1 MSHQFEVEDFPVR
14 EPNHEEDMK
23 RPKQNPSDAD
33 KIATP
38 SPMPDAW
45 RSRQRGDGPR
55 LGRMRIYSATV
66 LTETSN
72 PNTASDESLQ
82 ATWNGRTTTPLRGE
96 TIPTSNVP
104 SSPVAASPEL
114 SRTISN
120 GLRQPP
126 TCQNPKAPFGVAQAR
141 IRQGQLCHHA
151 SLVCKHDTPALNL
164 LDVETH
170 QRFAMWAVY
179 GKRADGSEPKAWIVA
194 AKCCFLKC
202 N

>member
-1 MSHQFEVEDFPVR
+1 MSRQFEVEDFPVR

-23 RPKQNPSDAD
+23 RPEQNPSDAD

-38 SPMPDAW
+38 VRCPMHGALASRGMGPDWACADT
-45 RSRQRGDGPR
+45 RLRFSRKPR
-55 LGRMRIYSATV
+55 TL
-66 LTETSN
+66 
-72 PNTASDESLQ
+72 SL
-82 ATWNGRTTTPLRGE
+82 
-96 TIPTSNVP
+96 
-104 SSPVAASPEL
+104 L

-126 TCQNPKAPFGVAQAR
+126 TCHNPKAPFGVAQAR
-141 IRQGQLCHHA
+141 IRQGQLCHHS